1 MRRRRAW
8 HLSAIAGTAAASLV
22 RRGPV
27 RGQLR
32 RQPWTPSRQSGRPR
46 AARGPVT
53 RVLLKPGAPGCWGP
67 LSWASESSFVTVLR
81 PCLTGPARPGSLA
94 RCGEHATAAGPG
106 SVIQVAFKLDQ
117 PQAGPRPLRLRS
129 CDGTPL
135 APLRLQVAP
144 LRAAQVACAAVHV
157 GLRTFSVVRRAAA
170 LACPSTSRHW
180 QHDLCL
186 MPWWHSGSGS

>member
-8 HLSAIAGTAAASLV
+8 HLSAIAGTAAASLM

-106 SVIQVAFKLDQ
+106 SVIQVALDQ

-157 GLRTFSVVRRAAA
+157 GLRTFLSGVLRHSRARAQ
-170 LACPSTSRHW
+170 SGHW
-180 QHDLCL
+180 QHDLYL

>member
-1 MRRRRAW
+1 VAPVGHCRDRGGITHAPRPCSW
-8 HLSAIAGTAAASLV
+8 PDTTAALDSESAV
-22 RRGPV
+22 RSATGGP
-27 RGQLR
+27 GACHSCAAQ
-32 RQPWTPSRQSGRPR
+32 
-46 AARGPVT
+46 ARGP
-53 RVLLKPGAPGCWGP
+53 RLLGAWGP

-81 PCLTGPARPGSLA
+81 PFFTGPARPRAGSLA

-106 SVIQVAFKLDQ
+106 SVIQVALDQ

-135 APLRLQVAP
+135 APLRLQAS
-144 LRAAQVACAAVHV
+144 
-157 GLRTFSVVRRAAA
+157 GLRGRARWLVHLLVRRAAA
-170 LACPSTSRHW
+170 LACPSTSGHW

>member
-32 RQPWTPSRQSGRPR
+32 RQPWTPSRQSRRPR

-67 LSWASESSFVTVLR
+67 LSWAFGSFFR
-81 PCLTGPARPGSLA
+81 HGFAPSTGPARPGSLA

-106 SVIQVAFKLDQ
+106 SV
-117 PQAGPRPLRLRS
+117 PGPGGGSAENCHGPGSVTPEEREARLGEKMYARFQFDSTSLQRCARS
-129 CDGTPL
+129 CCTRLPVQPL
-135 APLRLQVAP
+135 AVTSLR
-144 LRAAQVACAAVHV
+144 
-157 GLRTFSVVRRAAA
+157 
-170 LACPSTSRHW
+170 
-180 QHDLCL
+180 
-186 MPWWHSGSGS
+186 